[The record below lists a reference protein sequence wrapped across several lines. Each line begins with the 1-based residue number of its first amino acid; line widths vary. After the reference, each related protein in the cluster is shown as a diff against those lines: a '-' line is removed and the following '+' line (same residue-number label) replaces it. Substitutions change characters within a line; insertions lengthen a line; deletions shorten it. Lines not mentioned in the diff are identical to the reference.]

1 MKSLIDYI
9 NESILSSTK
18 SGKHYDPLSNL
29 KRQSFQLREKHTEDD
44 AVKAFMKFYD
54 YEARNL
60 FDKSTE
66 SSSKH
71 NVQDSVKD
79 AMSKIYNQL
88 QLDHM
93 KPKGSFNLILDKNA
107 AKVVLKLYNDS
118 RISIDQNPPVCPN
131 LGNEDTKYLPLLVT
145 IDDPM
150 LGEKYFIWYWGCT
163 QDLFG
168 HGANHWLEVHKKD

>member
-1 MKSLIDYI
+1 MKSLY
-9 NESILSSTK
+9 ESILSSTK
-18 SGKHYDPLSNL
+18 SGKHYDPLGDL
-29 KRQSFQLREKHTEDD
+29 KKAKFELREKVTVDD
-44 AVKAFMKFYD
+44 VVKAFMKFYD

-60 FDKSTE
+60 SDRTSG
-66 SSSKH
+66 SSSKR

-79 AMSKIYNQL
+79 AMSKIYDQL
-88 QLDHM
+88 YLDHM

-107 AKVVLKLYNDS
+107 SKVVLKLYNDG
-118 RISIDQNPPVCPN
+118 RITIDQNPPVCPN